1 MLEFLDR
8 DYLHFTRFMNY
19 EGSKEPPRTGFAA
32 SWTEENVKKKNVKYA
47 KKCNF
52 LKNNLAESKQINLS

>member
-8 DYLHFTRFMNY
+8 DYLHFTRFMND

-32 SWTEENVKKKNVKYA
+32 SWTEENVKKKM
-47 KKCNF
+47 
-52 LKNNLAESKQINLS
+52 